1 MKKLFIIII
10 VLVIM
15 LSACTTAVPTPIY
28 ITATPAPSPIPEGEL
43 MNWKLIWHDEFDGDQ
58 LDRTNWTFDRGANG
72 WGNAELEEYTDSPDN
87 ARVEN
92 GNLIIEARKDDKS
105 QYGYS
110 SARIKTQGLHSWQY
124 GHIEARI
131 KLPTGQGIWSAFW
144 MLGEGSNW
152 PGGGEIDILEM
163 IGKKPNTIYSTVHG
177 PGYSG
182 AKGIGSHVDF
192 PQSSLQNNFHIYA
205 VEWETDEIR
214 WYVDD
219 TRIFKVTSNDV
230 RGKWVFDHTFFILMN
245 VAVGGGWPGFPDAT
259 TTFPQQMLVDY
270 VRVYQKP

>member
-1 MKKLFIIII
+1 MRNVIIAITLLGI
-10 VLVIM
+10 L
-15 LSACTTAVPTPIY
+15 LSACTTTPTPIY
-28 ITATPAPSPIPEGEL
+28 ITATPAPTSTPQGER
-43 MNWKLIWHDEFDGDQ
+43 MGWNLIWHDEFDGDQ

-92 GNLIIEARKDDKS
+92 GNLIIEARKDDNAT
-105 QYGYS
+105 YGYS

-124 GHIEARI
+124 GRIEARL
-131 KLPTGQGIWSAFW
+131 KLPSGQGIWPAFW

-163 IGKKPNTIYSTVHG
+163 IGKQPNMVYTTVHG

-182 AKGIGSHVDF
+182 AKGIGSHYDF
-192 PQSSLQNNFHIYA
+192 PQGTLQNDFHIYA
-205 VEWETDEIR
+205 VEWETNEIR

-219 TRIFKVTSNDV
+219 TQIFKVTSNDV
-230 RGKWVFDHTFFILMN
+230 PGKWVFDHTFFIIMN

-259 TTFPQQMLVDY
+259 TIFPQQMLVDY